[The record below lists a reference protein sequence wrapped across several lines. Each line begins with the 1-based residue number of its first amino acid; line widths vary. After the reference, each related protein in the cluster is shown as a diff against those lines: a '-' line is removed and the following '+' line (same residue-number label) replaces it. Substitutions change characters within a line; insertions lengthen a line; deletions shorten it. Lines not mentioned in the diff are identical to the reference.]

1 MTMTIGAIARL
12 LNVRKE
18 ERWLVSK
25 LFWIQFFQGAGVAFF
40 FTSAYATFLNNHE
53 VSDLSFVYIYTA
65 ILLWL
70 TGIVYGKL
78 EHKYHVSDFSR
89 YIVWFMAVSI
99 LLIRIVG
106 YSLPIPGFDYFILIW
121 FNVLYLL
128 SNLEFWGI
136 AALVFEVRQSKRLFS
151 IISAGEIPAKFI
163 GYTLASLTVSYVGTA
178 NLLIPSFICVLA
190 SLPFLHKIVKSGTLH
205 EHEHKHFHVHEEVH
219 GEGMIKTFV
228 KKFTSDKLI
237 FWLAILSFIMS
248 VCLVVANF
256 SFYSK
261 IKEAYH
267 SDVELAVFIASFLAV
282 IRICAL
288 LVKLLLTSRLVAS
301 LGIKRSL
308 LLTPIIF
315 TGCIVMVILL
325 RYVFHEEQA
334 VLYMFGATCIV
345 LDVLK
350 TAINSPVFLSIMQ
363 PLPIHDRLRSH
374 NIVKG
379 IMDPFAYLF
388 SGAFLFELIKIQH
401 GINLTSLS
409 YFLLIFGLCWIVGI
423 SFVNKEYYTTVLTAI
438 TSKFYNRSDLAID
451 DTGTITFIRK
461 TLESGNEAEIIH
473 ILRLIRFKESV
484 VLNEVLTEKLLQHT
498 SDGIKDE
505 MLTLSLAGIIEI
517 PVAAIQKMLA
527 DNTLT
532 LPLRRKA
539 FSILCNKDAD
549 DEIIFLY
556 ANSDD
561 DLIRSEAL
569 GKLLENPRSEYFAK
583 AEIIIDDLIISD
595 DAQNRVTAALSIA
608 RSKNETFKDQ
618 MIQLMNDPKSIVSNA
633 AINASGNWKNEQLVI
648 AALKHIKTK
657 RREVCQ
663 TLLAAGPVAIPY
675 IAAYML
681 SNEANYEECKQLI
694 KVCGAIGGEISIST
708 LIDVHNE
715 LPEHVH
721 TIVKAIYNCNQK
733 TVVNNRVFLETIA
746 QKCITDAAVIL
757 QMQNQLYSNHERLK
771 LLMNT
776 LTIEMD
782 EIRES
787 LLYLFSILYKAP
799 EIENVRRSLALSS
812 KEQTANAFEML
823 EISVPKKFSH
833 DFIVIYEKGD
843 IEHRVAQLANKKVT
857 VAKDTAEIS
866 SYILRSS
873 ETMFLDW
880 SKSCAAYTLHKN
892 KIQYD
897 SALVKRYL
905 YAESPV
911 LNEIANFTL
920 NNFMDSKLLLL
931 EKVLVLKRTAIF
943 SETPEHILADLAP
956 LMREVE
962 YKEGTQIFEENTIGD
977 SMYIIYQG
985 GVRIHKGATTL
996 AILDKENDVFGEL
1009 SLFDAEK
1016 RSASAT
1022 ANTDCFLF
1030 KIEQLPFYELIETR
1044 PEIIKGAVK
1053 MLCKRLRAQNE
1064 RTVEMQKTNT

>member
-1 MTMTIGAIARL
+1 MTIAALARL

-18 ERWLVSK
+18 ERWLVAK

-70 TGIVYGKL
+70 TGLIYGKL

-89 YIVWFMAVSI
+89 YIVWFMAGSI

-106 YSLPIPGFDYFILIW
+106 YSVPIPGFDYFILIW

-178 NLLIPSFICVLA
+178 NLLIPSFVCVLA

-205 EHEHKHFHVHEEVH
+205 EHAHHHFHGHEEEH
-219 GEGMIKTFV
+219 GEGMIKTFI

-237 FWLAILSFIMS
+237 LWLAILSFIMS

-267 SDVELAVFIASFLAV
+267 SDIELAIFIGSFLAV

-325 RYVFHEEQA
+325 RYVFHAEEA

-350 TAINSPVFLSIMQ
+350 TSINSPVFLSIMQ

-401 GINLTSLS
+401 GINLTALS
-409 YFLLIFGLCWIVGI
+409 YFLLAFALCWIIGI
-423 SFVNKEYYTTVLTAI
+423 FFVDKEYYATVLKAI

-451 DTGTITFIRK
+451 DADTIAFIRK
-461 TLESGNEAEIIH
+461 TLESGSELEIIH
-473 ILRLIRFKESV
+473 ILRLIRFREDP
-484 VLNEVLTEKLLQHT
+484 VLNEVLIEKLLYHN

-505 MLTLSLAGIIEI
+505 MLTLSQAGIINI
-517 PVAAIQKMLA
+517 SAAAIQKMLA
-527 DNTLT
+527 DTTLA
-532 LPLRRKA
+532 LPLKRKA
-539 FSILCNKDAD
+539 FSILCSKDAD
-549 DEIIFLY
+549 DATIFLH
-556 ANSDD
+556 AQNND

-569 GKLLENPRSEYFAK
+569 GKLLASPQSAYFAN
-583 AEIIIDDLIISD
+583 AGIIITDLIISD
-595 DAQNRVTAALSIA
+595 DEQNRITAAISIA
-608 RSKNETFKDQ
+608 KSKNEVFKDQ
-618 MIQLMNDPKSIVSNA
+618 LIQLINDPNSIVSNT
-633 AINASGNWKNEQLVI
+633 AINASGNWPNEQLVI
-648 AALKHIKTK
+648 AILKHIKTK
-657 RREVCQ
+657 RNEVCHA
-663 TLLAAGPVAIPY
+663 LLAAGPIALPY
-675 IAAYML
+675 IAAYII
-681 SNEANYEECKQLI
+681 SNEANYDERKQLL
-694 KVCGAIGGEISIST
+694 KVCGAIGGEISINT
-708 LIDVHNE
+708 LTDIYNK
-715 LPEHVH
+715 LPEHAH
-721 TIVKAIYNCNQK
+721 TIIKAIYNCSQK
-733 TVVNNRVFLETIA
+733 TIVNNHIFLEAVA
-746 QKCITDAAVIL
+746 QKCIVEAAEIL
-757 QMQNQLYSNHERLK
+757 QMQHQLYSSHQQLK
-771 LLMNT
+771 LLMDT
-776 LTIEMD
+776 LTIELD
-782 EIRES
+782 ETRES
-787 LLYLFSILYKAP
+787 LLYLFSILYKAT
-799 EIENVRRSLALSS
+799 EIENVRRTLALNS

-823 EISVPKKFSH
+823 EISVPKKLSH
-833 DFIVIYEKGD
+833 DFIAIYEKGD
-843 IEHRVAQLANKKVT
+843 IEQRVAMLYNKKNT

-873 ETMFLDW
+873 ETIFLDW
-880 SKSCAAYTLHKN
+880 SKSCAAYTLQKN
-892 KIQYD
+892 KIPYD

-905 YAESPV
+905 YAENPV
-911 LNEIANFTL
+911 LKETANFTL
-920 NNFMDSKLLLL
+920 NNVMNSKLLLL

-956 LMREVE
+956 LMQEVE
-962 YKEGTQIFEENTIGD
+962 FKEGTQIFAENAIGD

-985 GVRIHKGATTL
+985 SVRIHKGTTTL
-996 AILDKENDVFGEL
+996 TILDKENDVFGEL

-1044 PEIIKGAVK
+1044 PEIIKGAIK

-1064 RTVEMQKTNT
+1064 RTVEIQKENT